1 MTETRDARSLLDR
14 PLFGSKRVTW
24 WTVACV
30 VVMLF
35 VVLTRLWDLS
45 SRGYSHDES
54 IHAWEA
60 WKLVTGQGYQHNP
73 VYHGPFLYHWTALIY
88 ALFGHSDY
96 TARLSTSLLG
106 IAIVAM
112 AIPFRRWLG
121 KRGALL
127 AMLLMAISPVV
138 MARSRFIRHD
148 QGAILFNLV
157 LAWAM
162 LRYLESRRPRDL
174 VILAASYAL
183 GFAGKETTF
192 ITYAIF
198 GIFMAGYYVLEVLRD
213 REPDAGSLWAYLRH
227 ANLTDRPAYDVLM
240 VMGTLLLPWASP
252 FAIQALGFDPV
263 DYSASGIVSSGII
276 FGVVLAAS
284 VGIGLLWNRK
294 LWLPCAGV
302 FWGITVPLFTTMFTN
317 GQGLATGVVGS
328 LGYWLSQH
336 GEARGSQPWFYY
348 IVQMGLYEF
357 LPVALGIA
365 GTAVYALRGEATPA
379 ALDGKPPALDDAEGV
394 ARPLP
399 VAALLILWAW
409 AAFVIYS
416 WAGEKMPWLTLHIA
430 VPMQLLGGWA
440 LARLVNLDWRSVRQ
454 RGGLWLFLLVPLLI
468 LSLAMLLQRQ
478 FSLGITLEA
487 LRETMGWLA
496 ALVMVGIVA
505 AFVVQIVK
513 RLRRSEAWRLTAL
526 ALVLV
531 LVAATVRFAWM
542 VTFINQDLVTEFLF
556 YAQGAPDV
564 AVVANE
570 LEEMSHR
577 LTGGLHLRV
586 AYDND
591 SSWPF
596 VWYLRD
602 FTNAT
607 YFVGATEGAADAD
620 VILVGPS
627 NESAIKPFLGDRYFR
642 RQYRLIWW
650 PDQDWYIRMPETL
663 WSDLRSAEGRRQLW
677 NVIWYRKSQHSLD
690 AWPLVNKFAMYVRR
704 DVAMQLW
711 DYGPEVSA
719 AAEPLPGDEYLAL
732 WRPHEATV
740 AWGGPGSEAGLFRAP
755 KGLATDAQG
764 NLYVADSQNN
774 RIQVLSSSGVLLRQW
789 GSEGSAPGQ
798 FLEPWGLAVDAEGYV
813 YVADTW
819 NHRIQV
825 FDPDGRYVREWGT
838 FGQTGA
844 TGDGDLLYG
853 PRDVAIDGD
862 GNVYVSDTGNK
873 RIVKYTPQGEMIL
886 GIGGAGSDAGRFQ
899 EPVGLAVG
907 PDGTLYVADT
917 WNHRIQAFAP
927 DGQFSHAWD
936 LYAWESVSVVNKP
949 YLAVDAS
956 GNVYATDPEGYR
968 VLVYDG
974 QGRLLDVWGQFGTDL
989 GSMQLPTGIVVDGAD
1004 RVLVADSE
1012 NHRILVFEGSAY
1024 GAG

>member
-1 MTETRDARSLLDR
+1 MIETRDGRSLLDR
-14 PLFGSKRVTW
+14 PLLGSKRVTW

-30 VVMLF
+30 AVMVF

-112 AIPFRRWLG
+112 PLLFRRWIG
-121 KRGALL
+121 KRGALF
-127 AMLLMAISPVV
+127 AMLLMAISPV
-138 MARSRFIRHD
+138 MMTRSRFIRHD
-148 QGAILFNLV
+148 QGAVLFNLL

-183 GFAGKETTF
+183 GFAAKETTF

-198 GIFMAGYYVLEVLRD
+198 GVFVAGYYVLEVWRD
-213 REPDAGSLWAYLRH
+213 RDPGAGSLWGYIRQ
-227 ANLTDRPAYDVLM
+227 ANLTDRPSFDLLM

-252 FAIQALGFDPV
+252 FAIQLLGFDPV
-263 DYSASGIVSSGII
+263 DYSASGILSSGII

-284 VGIGLLWNRK
+284 VGLGLLWNRK
-294 LWLPCAGV
+294 LWVPCAGV
-302 FWGITVPLFTTMFTN
+302 FWGITVVLFTTMFTN

-336 GEARGSQPWFYY
+336 GEARGGQPWFYY
-348 IVQMGLYEF
+348 LVQMGLYEF

-365 GTAVYALRGEATPA
+365 GTVVYALRGEATA
-379 ALDGKPPALDDAEGV
+379 TELDGEPEAQDDREQGG
-394 ARPLP
+394 RRLP
-399 VAALLILWAW
+399 VAALLIVWAW
-409 AAFVIYS
+409 SAFLLYS
-416 WAGEKMPWLTLHIA
+416 WAGEKMPWLTMHIA
-430 VPMQLLGGWA
+430 MPMQLLGGWA
-440 LARLVNLDWRSVRQ
+440 LARLVKLDWRSVRR
-454 RGGLWLFLLVPLLI
+454 RGGLWLLLLVPLLM
-468 LSLAMLLQRQ
+468 LSVAMLVVRR
-478 FSLGITLEA
+478 FSFGTTLEE
-487 LRETMGWLA
+487 LRETMGWLS
-496 ALVMVGIVA
+496 ALVVAGIVA
-505 AFVVQIVK
+505 GFAAGIGR
-513 RLRRSEAWRLTAL
+513 RLQRGVAWRLAAL

-531 LVAATVRFAWM
+531 LAAATLRFAWM
-542 VTFINQDLVTEFLF
+542 ASFINQDVVTEFLF
-556 YAQGAPDV
+556 YAQGTPDV
-564 AVVANE
+564 AVVADE
-570 LEEMSHR
+570 MEEMSRR
-577 LTGGLHLRV
+577 LTGGLDLRV

-602 FTNAT
+602 YTNAT
-607 YFVGATEGAADAD
+607 YFVGATEGVADAD

-627 NESAIKPFLGDRYFR
+627 NETAIKPLLGDRYFR

-650 PDQDWYIRMPETL
+650 PDQDWYMRMPDTL
-663 WSDLRSAEGRRQLW
+663 WSDLCSAEGRRQLW
-677 NVIWYRKSQHSLD
+677 DVIWRRKSQHSLD

-704 DVAMQLW
+704 DVALQLW

-719 AAEPLPGDEYLAL
+719 ASETLPGDEYLAL
-732 WRPHEATV
+732 WRPHEATT

-755 KGLATDAQG
+755 KGLAVDAQG

-774 RIQVLSSSGVLLRQW
+774 RIQVLSPSGVLLRQW
-789 GSEGSAPGQ
+789 GSEGSGPGQ
-798 FLEPWGLAVDAEGYV
+798 FLEPWGLAVDADGYV

-825 FDPDGRYVREWGT
+825 FDPEGRYVREWGT
-838 FGQTGA
+838 FGQTSA

-862 GNVYVSDTGNK
+862 GNVYISDTGNK
-873 RIVKYTPQGEMIL
+873 RIVKYTSDGVMIH
-886 GIGGAGSDAGRFQ
+886 GIGGAGSDEGRFQ
-899 EPVGLAVG
+899 EPVGIAVE

-917 WNHRIQAFAP
+917 WNRRIQVFTP
-927 DGQFSHAWD
+927 DGQFSHAWE
-936 LYAWESVSVVNKP
+936 LYAWESQSVVNKP
-949 YLAVDAS
+949 YLAVDGA
-956 GNVYATDPEGYR
+956 GYVYASDPEGYR
-968 VLVYDG
+968 VLVFDG
-974 QGRLLDVWGQFGTDL
+974 QGRLVDIWGQFGTDL
-989 GSMQLPTGIVVDGAD
+989 GSMQLPTGIAVDGAG

-1012 NHRILVFEGSAY
+1012 NHRILVFAGGAY